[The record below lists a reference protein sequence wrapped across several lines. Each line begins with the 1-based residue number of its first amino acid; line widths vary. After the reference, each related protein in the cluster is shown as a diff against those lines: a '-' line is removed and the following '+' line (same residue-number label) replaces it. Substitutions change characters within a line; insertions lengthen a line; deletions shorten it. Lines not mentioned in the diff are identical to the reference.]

1 MRKIL
6 LLLLLAVC
14 SGTIQA
20 QSDSIRRNTGR
31 GPAPKPFADRLV
43 FGGNI
48 GLQFGTTTVI
58 NISPQVGYKV
68 TDRFVAGVGG
78 TYQYV
83 SLRYFNTRYEYKIL
97 GYNLWSRYYP
107 FENLFLHAEY
117 NRLYSEWQPW
127 TMKGKYWIDGI
138 LVGGGYRQQIAGNFG
153 ANILVLFNVKPS
165 DEWPYRNPIIQAGF
179 GFGF

>member
-14 SGTIQA
+14 YGNIQA
-20 QSDSIRRNTGR
+20 QSDSIRRNAGR

-43 FGGNI
+43 YGGNI
-48 GLQFGTTTVI
+48 GLQFGNVTVI

-68 TDRFVAGVGG
+68 TDRFVAGIGV
-78 TYQYV
+78 TYLYARFR
-83 SLRYFNTRYEYKIL
+83 SFNTIFENKIL
-97 GYNLWSRYYP
+97 GYNAWSRYYP
-107 FENLFLHAEY
+107 FENLFAHVEY

-127 TMKGKYWIDGI
+127 TNKGKYWIDGV
-138 LVGGGYRQQIAGNFG
+138 LVGGGYRQPIAGNLA
-153 ANILVLFNVKPS
+153 ANILVLFNLKYS
-165 DEWPYRNPIIQAGF
+165 DEWPFRNPMVQAGF

>member
-6 LLLLLAVC
+6 LVLPLLLLSAAV
-14 SGTIQA
+14 QA
-20 QSDSIRRNTGR
+20 QSDSTGRFKNR

-48 GLQFGTTTVI
+48 GLQFGSTTVI
-58 NISPQVGYKV
+58 NISPQVGYKI
-68 TDRFVAGVGG
+68 TDRFIAGVGG

-83 SLRYFNTRYEYKIL
+83 RLRYYNAQYEYRIL
-97 GYNLWSRYYP
+97 GYNVWSRYYP
-107 FENLFLHAEY
+107 FENLFAHAEY

-127 TMKGKYWIDGI
+127 TNKGKYWIDGV
-138 LVGGGYRQQIAGNFG
+138 LVGAGYRQNIAGNFG

-165 DEWPYRNPIIQAGF
+165 PEWPYRNPIIQAGF

>member
-14 SGTIQA
+14 SGNIQA
-20 QSDSIRRNTGR
+20 QSDSIRRNAGR
-31 GPAPKPFADRLV
+31 GPAPKPFSDRLV

-83 SLRYFNTRYEYKIL
+83 SLRYFNARYEYKIL

-107 FENLFLHAEY
+107 FENLFAHAEY

-138 LVGGGYRQQIAGNFG
+138 LVGGGYRQPIAGNFG
-153 ANILVLFNVKPS
+153 ANILVLFNVRPR